1 MKTILVGLG
10 LAALL
15 AAGPAYAEKPRVL
28 VLPLP
33 SQSAVDPELAR
44 AFDARLLVALEDT
57 KRVTTVTL
65 DEELECTTPKC
76 LAEAGVAAGAGSV
89 LSVSIVREAAGF
101 TLFATLL
108 DTATAAASRRAELVR
123 LSAGELSTS
132 APTTLARKLV
142 GTSSRVA
149 TVGLLE
155 RGRATGAAASVGAR
169 LAALRSFAVVPAD
182 RAGITHRA
190 DVTVSELSIA
200 KRRHHVHRYLDGVLV
215 GTLTI
220 IDLADNTVVFTKTV
234 KVTASRRARYS
245 SDSEVSAVLV
255 EAAVADWMTAFHA
268 ARTETVLKGD
278 SR

>member
-1 MKTILVGLG
+1 MKTIVVGLG
-10 LAALL
+10 VLL
-15 AAGPAYAEKPRVL
+15 AAGTARAEKPRVL

-33 SQSAVDPELAR
+33 SQSAIDPELAR

-76 LAEAGVAAGAGSV
+76 LAEAGVAASAGSV
-89 LSVSIVREAAGF
+89 LTVSVVREASGF

-108 DTATAAASRRAELVR
+108 DTATAASSRRAELVR

-142 GTSSRVA
+142 GTASRVA

-155 RGRATGAAASVGAR
+155 RGRVTGAAAVVGAR
-169 LAALRSFAVVPAD
+169 LAALRSFNVVPAD

-190 DVTVSELSIA
+190 EVAVSEFSIA
-200 KRRHHVHRYLDGVLV
+200 RRRHHVHRYLDGVLV
-215 GTLTI
+215 GNLVI
-220 IDLADNTVVFTKTV
+220 LDLADNTVVFTKTV
-234 KVTASRRARYS
+234 KVTVSRRARYS
-245 SDSEVSAVLV
+245 SDTEVSALLV
-255 EAAVADWMTAFHA
+255 EAAAADWMTAFLA
-268 ARTETVLKGD
+268 AKTETVLKGD